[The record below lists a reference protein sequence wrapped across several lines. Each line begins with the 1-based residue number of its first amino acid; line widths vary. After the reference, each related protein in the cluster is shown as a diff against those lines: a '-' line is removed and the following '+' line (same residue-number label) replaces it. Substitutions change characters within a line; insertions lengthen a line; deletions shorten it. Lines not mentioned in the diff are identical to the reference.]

1 MPMETQHLGVSDW
14 RLSPNPLPRRETTK
28 ANRTTWAQTL
38 NKKRTRIIKRLFLK
52 RRSLR
57 FPLPVSV
64 LLSHLHFFFSISG
77 SAPSTET
84 QPCRCPSPAQTT
96 TWRGGMGTTASRA
109 PPAPTWWT
117 KPGPNSAP
125 WPSLHVASAPSL
137 RATFHSRSQRGNTLA
152 WSTGVCVSELG
163 VCVCI
168 MWMCFRIKEQF
179 VLFDVFSLH
188 VCMWCCATH
197 VPVCISFLIHSAAT
211 SSSFFHHAAQFFIG
225 IKLSTHLGFWI
236 LLSSFLVQVFYTFQR

>member
-163 VCVCI
+163 VCVCV
-168 MWMCFRIKEQF
+168 F
-179 VLFDVFSLH
+179 VLFVRCFFSPRLY
-188 VCMWCCATH
+188 VMLCYSCSC
-197 VPVCISFLIHSAAT
+197 LY
-211 SSSFFHHAAQFFIG
+211 FFSHPLSCYIFI
-225 IKLSTHLGFWI
+225 I
-236 LLSSFLVQVFYTFQR
+236 LSSCCSIFHRN